1 MPELA
6 RKNDD
11 WFFRK
16 WRPAMAWMY
25 MAICIFDFIIGPI
38 FYAWF
43 AWYTKD
49 LADFGEWQP
58 LTLMGG
64 ALFHASMGAI
74 IGVSA
79 WGRTQ
84 EKLNGVNAPPP
95 GIYNSYQTNKQY
107 ETEERIVQK
116 ETTHIRRPNRVPK
129 SDEPLI

>member
-1 MPELA
+1 MSNSIPPS
-6 RKNDD
+6 DD

-25 MAICIFDFIIGPI
+25 VAICIFDFILGPF

-49 LADFGEWQP
+49 FAKFGEWQP

-64 ALFHASMGAI
+64 GLFHASMGAI
-74 IGVSA
+74 LGVTV

-84 EKLNGVNAPPP
+84 EKLNGVAAMPPDY
-95 GIYNSYQTNKQY
+95 YNSRQTVNQY
-107 ETEERIVQK
+107 ETEEKIVQK
-116 ETTHIRRPNRVPK
+116 ETTHIKRPKVVPK
-129 SDEPLI
+129 ADEPLI

>member
-1 MPELA
+1 
-6 RKNDD
+6 
-11 WFFRK
+11 
-16 WRPAMAWMY
+16 MAWMY

-43 AWYTKD
+43 AYYTKD
-49 LADFGEWQP
+49 FAKFGEWQP

-64 ALFHASMGAI
+64 GLFHAAMGTI
-74 IGVSA
+74 IGVAA

-84 EKLNGVNAPPP
+84 EKLNGVNASPP
-95 GIYNSYQTNKQY
+95 GIYNSYQTNRQF